1 MPVLDGIGA
10 ISVIRNSQSASK
22 SVLIFGCTADVFK
35 ETQERMM
42 GVGADHIIAKP
53 IVESEL
59 DDALYRHS
67 QRLYQYH
74 PEGIQSSEKPLN
86 TESLLLEFYVALEDS
101 DLEGASQTLA
111 RIHASVPHSLQLQ
124 LAELAE
130 SIESYLSQAQPPKQE
145 DIDSLT
151 VLLADL

>member
-1 MPVLDGIGA
+1 
-10 ISVIRNSQSASK
+10 
-22 SVLIFGCTADVFK
+22 
-35 ETQERMM
+35 
-42 GVGADHIIAKP
+42 
-53 IVESEL
+53 
-59 DDALYRHS
+59 
-67 QRLYQYH
+67 
-74 PEGIQSSEKPLN
+74 
-86 TESLLLEFYVALEDS
+86 LLLEFYVALEDS

-111 RIHASVPHSLQLQ
+111 RIHASVPQSLQLQ